1 MNNNA
6 FLPLSTRNGGNG
18 NIDLSRI
25 EQGYSFIA
33 QSISDFARQQAILR
47 SDLITDDLIRT
58 FNEKSGLVQS
68 CADAGL
74 IELYEHKSLDL
85 QNERS

>member
-1 MNNNA
+1 M
-6 FLPLSTRNGGNG
+6 
-18 NIDLSRI
+18 

-33 QSISDFARQQAILR
+33 HFISNFVRQQDIR
-47 SDLITDDLIRT
+47 PPDLITDDLIRT

-74 IELYEHKSLDL
+74 IELYEQKLLDL
-85 QNERS
+85 QNERSWAKKFYSELFQAPAGNEN